1 MGRETS
7 EETYRLRRCTRR
19 RGKGGSRQQPG
30 RMDGAA
36 AGRDL
41 CQAALAPDLCPP
53 HPSNQARLQGTPP
66 GPLLSFLL
74 LELALLTQEQG
85 EGSAWLPG
93 LPEGRG
99 HGCLRIPQ
107 SYRAAAS
114 LAPSEASAGAGGTG
128 RWRLCRKEADAS
140 SGHHLAQAK
149 AAKEDIPPSA
159 PQVLGHRLQLGL
171 WGSVPVLKLLL
182 PDTSFHP
189 RELLPAR
196 TYRQC

>member
-1 MGRETS
+1 MEQ
-7 EETYRLRRCTRR
+7 L
-19 RGKGGSRQQPG
+19 
-30 RMDGAA
+30 
-36 AGRDL
+36 
-41 CQAALAPDLCPP
+41 QAEIC
-53 HPSNQARLQGTPP
+53 ARLHWHQTCVPHTSGNRHTCKEHPL

-93 LPEGRG
+93 LLEGRA

-107 SYRAAAS
+107 SCRAAAS
-114 LAPSEASAGAGGTG
+114 LAPSEARAGAGGTG

-189 RELLPAR
+189 RGLLPAR

>member
-1 MGRETS
+1 MHREKRKVRESTAAW
-7 EETYRLRRCTRR
+7 
-19 RGKGGSRQQPG
+19 Q
-30 RMDGAA
+30 DGAA
-36 AGRDL
+36 AGRGL
-41 CQAALAPDLCPP
+41 CQAAPAPDLCPP
-53 HPSNQARLQGTPP
+53 HLRNQAHLQDTPP
-66 GPLLSFLL
+66 GSASLLPPPR
-74 LELALLTQEQG
+74 ELALLTQG

-93 LPEGRG
+93 LPEGQA

-107 SYRAAAS
+107 CYRAAAS
-114 LAPSEASAGAGGTG
+114 LAPSEARAGAGGTG

-149 AAKEDIPPSA
+149 APKEDIPPSA

-189 RELLPAR
+189 RGLLPA
-196 TYRQC
+196 QC